1 MIFLSLSL
9 AGAVSREVSGQ
20 RSGPAM
26 NDTGSGSSNSVLE
39 LNVGGVFYST
49 NLATLRREPDSHI
62 ARLFTDHSKVK
73 ATKDA
78 KGKYFID
85 RDGVLFR

>member
-1 MIFLSLSL
+1 MT
-9 AGAVSREVSGQ
+9 R
-20 RSGPAM
+20 PAM
-26 NDTGSGSSNSVLE
+26 NDTGSISSSGVLE

-49 NLATLRREPDSHI
+49 NLTTLRREPDSHI
-62 ARLFTDHSKVK
+62 ARLFTDPSKVK
-73 ATKDA
+73 AMKDA